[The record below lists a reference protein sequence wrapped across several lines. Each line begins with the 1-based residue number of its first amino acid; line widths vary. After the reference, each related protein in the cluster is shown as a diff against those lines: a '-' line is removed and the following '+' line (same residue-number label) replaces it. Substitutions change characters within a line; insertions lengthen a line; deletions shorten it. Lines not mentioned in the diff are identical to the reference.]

1 MGFNEKNLDLQNY
14 FESKLDKNKQYLVAV
29 SGGVD
34 SIVLGFLMKKLGYNF
49 LAITVDHNLRKNSK
63 KDAEFTVN
71 YLKTFDINC
80 ILKTWHGKVKKN
92 LEQEAREARYLI
104 FEEVAIQ
111 NNISE
116 ILTAHHLD
124 DQIETFF
131 MNLMRGSGLNGL
143 CAMPKSKALT
153 NNIKLSRP
161 LLEVPKSD
169 ILDYAIK
176 NNLQW
181 VEDETNSDE
190 KFTRNKIR
198 KIITGFEYFEELK
211 PRILMA
217 IEHLQGVKTIIDDIV
232 QREMQAV
239 ILSDVE
245 GSFKKDWFLNLKAEI
260 QFGILREIILHFSD
274 KKPRF
279 SSLKTWHDLILSG
292 EIKRITISNLLVSV
306 RKKEV
311 FFKVWESFG
320 KLD

>member
-34 SIVLGFLMKKLGYNF
+34 SIVLGFLMKKLGYSF
-49 LAITVDHNLRKNSK
+49 LAITVDHNLRENSK

-71 YLKTFDINC
+71 YLKTFGINC
-80 ILKTWHGKVKKN
+80 ILKAWHGEVKKN

-104 FEEVAIQ
+104 FEEIATQ

-131 MNLMRGSGLNGL
+131 MNLMRGSGLSGL

-153 NNIKLSRP
+153 NNIKLTRP
-161 LLEVPKSD
+161 LLEVPKSE
-169 ILDYAIK
+169 IIEYAIK

-181 VEDETNSDE
+181 AEDETNSDE

-198 KIITGFEYFEELK
+198 KIITGFEDFEEFK
-211 PRILMA
+211 PRISMA
-217 IEHLQGVKTIIDDIV
+217 IEHLQGVKTVVDDII
-232 QREMQAV
+232 QKEMQNIV
-239 ILSDVE
+239 LSGIE
-245 GSFKKDWFLNLKAEI
+245 GSFKKDWFLDLKSEI
-260 QFGILREIILHFSD
+260 QLGILREIVLHFSD

-306 RKKEV
+306 RKKEII
-311 FFKVWESFG
+311 FLILKR
-320 KLD
+320 